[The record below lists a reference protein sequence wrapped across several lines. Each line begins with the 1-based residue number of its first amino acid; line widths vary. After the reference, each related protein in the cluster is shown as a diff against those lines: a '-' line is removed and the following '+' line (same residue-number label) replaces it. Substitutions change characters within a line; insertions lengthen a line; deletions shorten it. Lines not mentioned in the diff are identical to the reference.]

1 MKRKLIDRLCRKQML
16 NTEYLGLESIFINK
30 KYISIDD
37 MIEKLQE
44 LDSESE
50 ELREK
55 YADLVSDVEDNYE
68 RIPISRQ
75 VGIYDEDFR

>member
-16 NTEYLGLESIFINK
+16 NTEYLGLENIFINK

-37 MIEKLQE
+37 MIDKLQE

-50 ELREK
+50 EIREK
-55 YADLVSDVEDNYE
+55 YTDLISDVEDNYE

>member
-1 MKRKLIDRLCRKQML
+1 MKRKLIDRLCKKQML

-50 ELREK
+50 EIREK
-55 YADLVSDVEDNYE
+55 YTDLISDVEDNYE

>member
-55 YADLVSDVEDNYE
+55 YTDLISDVEDNYE

>member
-50 ELREK
+50 EIREK
-55 YADLVSDVEDNYE
+55 YTDLISDVEDNYE

>member
-16 NTEYLGLESIFINK
+16 NTEYLGLESMFINK

-37 MIEKLQE
+37 MIDKLQE

-68 RIPISRQ
+68 RIPISSQ

>member
-16 NTEYLGLESIFINK
+16 NTEYLGLESMFINK
-30 KYISIDD
+30 KNISIDD
-37 MIEKLQE
+37 MIDKLQE

-68 RIPISRQ
+68 RIPISSQ
-75 VGIYDEDFR
+75 VGISDRDFI

>member
-16 NTEYLGLESIFINK
+16 NTEYLGLESMFINK

-37 MIEKLQE
+37 MIDKLQE

-55 YADLVSDVEDNYE
+55 YADLLSDVEDNYE
-68 RIPISRQ
+68 RIPIASQ

>member
-16 NTEYLGLESIFINK
+16 NTEYLGLGSIFINK

-37 MIEKLQE
+37 MIDKLQE

-50 ELREK
+50 EIREK
-55 YADLVSDVEDNYE
+55 YTDLISDVEDNYE

>member
-1 MKRKLIDRLCRKQML
+1 MKRNLIDRLCRKQML
-16 NTEYLGLESIFINK
+16 NTEYLGLESIFINN

-55 YADLVSDVEDNYE
+55 YANLVSDVEDNYE
-68 RIPISRQ
+68 RIPIARQ
-75 VGIYDEDFR
+75 VGIYDEYFR